1 MPWKLEVSGSPA
13 IIEVIY
19 EGDVA
24 APELEAAFASA
35 LAEGIRRQSPLFLA
49 NLVLLTGGHSI
60 IDLMDIVTRIEAGGI
75 DRRFREAV
83 LVPPGT
89 PIGPHA
95 EFYETA
101 CRNRGFNARVFNDR
115 EEALAWLHKA
125 VAPGT

>member
-19 EGDVA
+19 EGDVG
-24 APELEAAFASA
+24 PVELEAAFTAA
-35 LAEGIRRQSPLFLA
+35 LTESVHRQNPLFLA
-49 NLVLLTGGHSI
+49 NLVALTGGHSI
-60 IDLMDIVTRIEAGGI
+60 IDLMDIVTRIEAEVV

-89 PIGPHA
+89 PLGPHA

-115 EEALAWLHKA
+115 DEAVAWLRK
-125 VAPGT
+125 VVPPGS

>member
-19 EGDVA
+19 EGVVA
-24 APELEAAFASA
+24 PADLEAAFYAA
-35 LAEGIRRQSPLFLA
+35 LAEGSQRQSLLFLA
-49 NLVLLTGGHSI
+49 NLASLTGGHSI
-60 IDLMDIVTRIEAGGI
+60 IDLMDIVSRIEAEGI
-75 DRRFREAV
+75 DRSFREAV

-89 PIGPHA
+89 PLGQHA

-115 EEALAWLHKA
+115 DEAIAWLRKA
-125 VAPGT
+125 VVPGP

>member
-19 EGDVA
+19 EGAVGPA
-24 APELEAAFASA
+24 ELEAAFASA
-35 LAEGIRRQSPLFLA
+35 LAEGVNRQVPLFLA
-49 NLVLLTGGHSI
+49 NLVALTGGHSI
-60 IDLMDIVTRIEAGGI
+60 IDLMDIVTRIEAEVI

-83 LVPPGT
+83 LVSPGT
-89 PIGPHA
+89 PLGKNA

-115 EEALAWLHKA
+115 DEAIAWLRKSILPA
-125 VAPGT
+125 D

>member
-19 EGDVA
+19 EGEVGPAD
-24 APELEAAFASA
+24 LEAAFAAA
-35 LAEGIRRQSPLFLA
+35 LAEGVNRQVPMFLA
-49 NLVLLTGGHSI
+49 NLVALTGGHSI
-60 IDLMDIVTRIEAGGI
+60 IDLMDIVTRIEAEVI

-89 PIGPHA
+89 PLGEHA

-115 EEALAWLHKA
+115 DEAVAWLRKSA
-125 VAPGT
+125 LPGN

>member
-19 EGDVA
+19 EGDVT
-24 APELEAAFASA
+24 PLELASAFASA
-35 LAEGIRRQSPLFLA
+35 LEEGQRSRSPLFLA
-49 NLVLLTGGHSI
+49 NLASLTGGHSI
-60 IDLMDIVTRIEAGGI
+60 IDLMDIVTRIEAEGI

-83 LVPPGT
+83 LVAPGT

-101 CRNRGFNARVFNDR
+101 CRNRGFNARMFNDR
-115 EEALAWLHKA
+115 DQALAWLRNLA
-125 VAPGT
+125 APGD